1 LRDDGGFASVRRAL
15 MEKQSKVTG
24 TVAVSVLTLC
34 CSTACCAMGIYAVA
48 DRGRT
53 VHIGTGAAIP
63 MILLGIL
70 VWIVPP
76 LIWSAIVADREDGAE
91 DV

>member
-1 LRDDGGFASVRRAL
+1 

-24 TVAVSVLTLC
+24 TVVVSLFTLC
-34 CSTACCAMGIYAVA
+34 CSTVCCATGIYAVA

-53 VHIGTGAAIP
+53 VDIGTTAAVP

-76 LIWSAIVADREDGAE
+76 LIWSLLVEEGEDGTG